1 MIWCVINP
9 QDAAKI
15 WIWST
20 RWYGG
25 IEIGGRRRSMKGM
38 PGTVILH
45 PSLSASK
52 LSTDLDCQGPRTY
65 AAPRIGKPLTLAR
78 KQSRGEGGCGGGMP
92 TGCPA
97 WVLMRQSAEQQD
109 RLSGT
114 GGVNK
119 LIVAR
124 VHFCHISCWLMIPTF
139 THYLD
144 SKKGNFHQKEGK

>member
-1 MIWCVINP
+1 
-9 QDAAKI
+9 
-15 WIWST
+15 
-20 RWYGG
+20 
-25 IEIGGRRRSMKGM
+25 MKGM

-45 PSLSASK
+45 PSLSAST

-124 VHFCHISCWLMIPTF
+124 VHFLSHIVLINDS
-139 THYLD
+139 YLYTLFGC
-144 SKKGNFHQKEGK
+144 KGGKFPPKRREVMKMSRYVHGG